1 MAPLALLK
9 CLAVV
14 SCKLERPRLSV
25 MHIAPTRG
33 LKSYS
38 SSEVMKIF
46 DEKLWLDLK
55 SDFTLNS
62 LHAYKDK
69 IAQSRCLFINDATT
83 LFASKSQ
90 RTKDRLI
97 GGLAE
102 LLSDESY
109 TYQDCLNKF
118 TLEGKVTVVMNLTSE
133 SFKTY
138 KDRLFERLT
147 FSERILRVHHVL
159 SKQETSDWLQ
169 RQEDTKGLQYE
180 KKISESD
187 IETDVTI
194 PNHYLPVIRHLAQEF
209 SYASLNSQ
217 ISCQDLIKAT
227 LKAHASLNKRKQVG
241 RDDLYYVKC
250 IQEYLVN
257 PFNPYEG
264 QIIKYKAQGLTVSE
278 IACKIGKTRNYRQ
291 QIERVIE
298 KAQLRGILN
307 SESSPKG
314 LTRNRLKRNG
324 EANYG

>member
-1 MAPLALLK
+1 LAPIVLLK

-62 LHAYKDK
+62 LHAYKK
-69 IAQSRCLFINDATT
+69 ELAQSRSIFINDATT

-97 GGLAE
+97 GGLSE

-159 SKQETSDWLQ
+159 SKQETADWLQ
-169 RQEDTKGLQYE
+169 RQEDTKDMCFG
-180 KKISESD
+180 KIISQND
-187 IETDVTI
+187 IETDVTT
-194 PNHYLPVIRHLAQEF
+194 PKHYLPVIRHLAQEF

-227 LKAHASLNKRKQVG
+227 LQAHAALNKRKQVCS
-241 RDDLYYVKC
+241 DDLHYVKC
-250 IQEYLVN
+250 IQEYLTN
-257 PFNPYEG
+257 PFSKYEG
-264 QIIKYKAQGLTVSE
+264 QIVRYAADGL
-278 IACKIGKTRNYRQ
+278 ICKKIGKDSNYRQ
-291 QIERVIE
+291 QVERIIE
-298 KAQLRGILN
+298 KAQLRGILQ
-307 SESSPKG
+307 SQSSQNQMTPK
-314 LTRNRLKRNG
+314 KRG
-324 EANYG
+324 EANG